1 MGTREI
7 VSEIVR
13 DLLSGNAYFYQKETA
28 RICYEEGLLPELE
41 TCLVSGSGI
50 DEPFETANAYIGAL
64 PPDAR
69 VRVLNILSDR
79 IREDSV
85 PVKSSHYPYIRQK
98 IELLMDSCDQGKE
111 MMTSLVMELK
121 TNYSNRPAFMRELSK
136 LGV

>member
-1 MGTREI
+1 
-7 VSEIVR
+7 
-13 DLLSGNAYFYQKETA
+13 
-28 RICYEEGLLPELE
+28 LPELE

-50 DEPFETANAYIGAL
+50 DKPFETANAYIGAL

-85 PVKSSHYPYIRQK
+85 PVKSSRYPYIRQK